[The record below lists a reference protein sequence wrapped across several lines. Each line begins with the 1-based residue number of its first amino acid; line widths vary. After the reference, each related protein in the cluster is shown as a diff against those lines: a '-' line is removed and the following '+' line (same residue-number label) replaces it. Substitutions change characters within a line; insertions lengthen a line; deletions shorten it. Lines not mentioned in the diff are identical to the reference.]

1 MAWACW
7 RRLLFASAV
16 ACLLIV
22 TGSTNAHVNGEGDPS
37 AASGVVVA
45 GPGAFQAGYAT
56 PVSLAAP
63 GGGLTFHNLDL
74 PQHNVVA
81 HHAIGPDDNPWCDD
95 YATGECPAFWS
106 PLIGLGSSAQVQG
119 LDALELGT
127 YEFYCTLH
135 PWMEGTLVVTP
146 QGVSASQEELALPLD
161 PTPEVTS

>member
-7 RRLLFASAV
+7 RRLLVPLAVASVLLVTASA
-16 ACLLIV
+16 
-22 TGSTNAHVNGEGDPS
+22 TAHVNTDDDPV
-37 AASGVVVA
+37 AQGAVVA
-45 GPGAFQAGYAT
+45 GPGSFQAGYAT

-81 HHAIGPDDNPWCDD
+81 LHETGPDDNPWCGGHV
-95 YATGECPAFWS
+95 TGECPAFWS
-106 PLIGLGSSAQVQG
+106 PLIGLGETAEVEG
-119 LDALELGT
+119 LDGLDLGT

-146 QGVSASQEELALPLD
+146 DGVTASEEQVGLHLD
-161 PTPEVTS
+161 PRLEVTL